1 MAMEESVL
9 RKSPGQIKSD
19 VIFLNV
25 ARSYIPNTKVE
36 CHYTLPP
43 TMKWSA
49 SDWIGIFKIEACSV
63 QDYYTFAWSLSPDGC
78 GKELP
83 IHCSVQFQ
91 AYYLPRPGEQ
101 QYQFRYVDSHGG
113 VRGQSSPFTF
123 SEPHPMDE
131 LVTLEADEA
140 HMDMLLVVPK
150 ATVLQHQ
157 LEDSQQERNTLMRVK
172 LQLEEEVGDLKN
184 RIEQAEQTL
193 GTTKAEYDKLTEKY
207 KDLSASETVVREE
220 RDALSRHQADHMA
233 RILELEEDMQ
243 VISKKVLE
251 KEEELGRMKHKVSC
265 LEAEQEKLSQQLKQ
279 ERTEKD
285 QYQHALQVSQQESR
299 KLSREL
305 EDVKACLGEQDS
317 QTRQLQEEVGK
328 LQDRLTAAQGGKL
341 QVDALTEKLRSTQ
354 DQLLAS
360 QQKVVLLGEEL
371 ASASSIRDRT
381 ISDLHKSRLETAE
394 VNIKLADL
402 TLKWKEGK
410 GQWCKEKAVL
420 MQSTEVEKD
429 KILKLSAEVL
439 KLENSLQEERNQM
452 QKLNHERSR
461 ERDASL
467 VQLLEGR
474 RELKELRS
482 ALKVAQMEKEQFQE
496 EKQVLQDYVK
506 KLEERLEK
514 VADEKWIEAAASE
527 ENAAA
532 TATASASDSPITTDS
547 EDESPEDMRVHPYG
561 LCDNQQA
568 TEQTAACLREP
579 SQKVVISQPAPISSQ
594 RKQLPEETSSDSEAE
609 DEKAV
614 MMAAAQSGGEE
625 TNLLLPE
632 LGAMHHSLVSDCGE
646 KSEQEAEGSQAGRPS
661 DCLWKECPI
670 CKQRFP
676 PQCDTNALEQHVD
689 SHFFFSTL
697 EPFVFE

>member
-1 MAMEESVL
+1 MEESVL
-9 RKSPGQIKSD
+9 RKSLSQTKSG
-19 VIFLNV
+19 VVFLNV
-25 ARSYIPNTKVE
+25 AQSYIPNTKVE

-49 SDWIGIFKIEACSV
+49 SDWIGIFKVEACSV
-63 QDYYTFAWSLSPDGC
+63 RDYYTFAWSMSPDGS
-78 GKELP
+78 GEGLP
-83 IHCSVQFQ
+83 IHCSVQFH

-113 VRGQSSPFTF
+113 LRGQSSPFTF
-123 SEPHPMDE
+123 SEPLPMDD

-157 LEDSQQERNTLMRVK
+157 LEDSQQERNSLMRVK

-184 RIEQAEQTL
+184 KIEQLEETL
-193 GTTKAEYDKLTEKY
+193 RTTKAEHGKLTEQY
-207 KDLSASETVVREE
+207 EDISASETAVREE
-220 RDALSRHQADHMA
+220 RDALSHQQADHVA
-233 RILELEEDMQ
+233 RILELEEDVQ
-243 VISKKVLE
+243 VFSEKVLE
-251 KEEELGRMKHKVSC
+251 KEEELSRLKHKVASLELKKEKLNEQLKHESAEKEQYKHA
-265 LEAEQEKLSQQLKQ
+265 LEASE
-279 ERTEKD
+279 
-285 QYQHALQVSQQESR
+285 QESR
-299 KLSREL
+299 KLCREL
-305 EDVKACLGEQDS
+305 EDIKSRLREQDS
-317 QTRQLQEEVGK
+317 QTHQLQEELGK
-328 LQDRLTAAQGGKL
+328 LQDRLMAAQGGKL
-341 QVDALTEKLRSTQ
+341 QVDALYEKLRSTQ
-354 DQLLAS
+354 DQLSAS

-394 VNIKLADL
+394 VNIKHADM

-410 GQWCKEKAVL
+410 GQWCKEKAAL
-420 MQSTEVEKD
+420 IQSMEVEKD

-439 KLENSLQEERNQM
+439 KLENSFQEEKSQM
-452 QKLNHERSR
+452 QKLRSERSR

-467 VQLLEGR
+467 VQLSEGR

-482 ALKVAQMEKEQFQE
+482 ALKVAQMEKEHFQE

-514 VADEKWIEAAASE
+514 VADEKWTEAAASE
-527 ENAAA
+527 GIA
-532 TATASASDSPITTDS
+532 TATALASDSSLTTDS
-547 EDESPEDMRVHPYG
+547 EDESPEDMRVHPYN
-561 LCDNQQA
+561 LCDNRGA
-568 TEQTAACLREP
+568 TEQTAACQREP
-579 SQKVVISQPAPISSQ
+579 SQRVVISQPAPISSQ
-594 RKQLPEETSSDSEAE
+594 RKQLLEDNSSDSEAE

-632 LGAMHHSLVSDCGE
+632 LGAMYHSLVGDFVE
-646 KSEQEAEGSQAGRPS
+646 KNDPEADSKQGGRPNS
-661 DCLWKECPI
+661 CMWKECPI

-676 PQCDTNALEQHVD
+676 PQCDTNTLEQHVD
-689 SHFFFSTL
+689 SHFFFSTH
-697 EPFVFE
+697 EPFIFE